1 MWIIGDGVRHGKDPK
16 VTEVTKHRNSESAQH
31 NDLHL
36 LWIKG
41 EDLPLPIWYHLGREE
56 TEVGRLARLKS
67 DKAEHEK
74 MAQRKADDMHL
85 NLQQP
90 IAPEEIEKTNLY
102 RLFETKTDFLPW
114 PALKHGGIGFVQR
127 WGEFARTEDF
137 RTRLSNLTLWWYGHA
152 MVRVSFE

>member
-41 EDLPLPIWYHLGREE
+41 EDLPLPIWYHLEREE

-67 DKAEHEK
+67 DKVNT
-74 MAQRKADDMHL
+74 RKWCNVKPM
-85 NLQQP
+85 
-90 IAPEEIEKTNLY
+90 TC
-102 RLFETKTDFLPW
+102 T
-114 PALKHGGIGFVQR
+114 
-127 WGEFARTEDF
+127 
-137 RTRLSNLTLWWYGHA
+137 
-152 MVRVSFE
+152 